1 MAIASSIE
9 LIWHFAG
16 YLHLTQDYVA
26 SRIRLDEISHH
37 YRQSDFRLSA
47 DEHIARTEGPSDMTS
62 FAVRVKYNPG
72 SENLAHV
79 KWADLPEY
87 DPLAVSAPNFGI
99 DQSLPHFLSAGVE
112 ALSIGKNY
120 IVHYVAEPHGSSA
133 TPPEAEATAPAYEI
147 KYDGGGDDTIAN
159 LSQTNIGNDRD
170 YFTDGST
177 EIGTLDH
184 VNIDQPMADMLAL
197 ADEHNPTM
205 ALPPGE
211 SIEFWTSMIVNRQ
224 DSIAAGETEAQ
235 PLAPGRY
242 VNGEVVPEDQ
252 ATQPETAFTNVVPEP
267 PVRAEDSIDP
277 AQIAET
283 GGNKLINSGTLID
296 VDEAPSTLVVVG
308 DYYETNAILQTN
320 VLQNHDVVFH
330 SGETPELTDSAG
342 STLDNVAN
350 FVIEELVGQRGH
362 HHGPVGNLTVNIDY
376 VDGDVM
382 DVKSLTQRNYF
393 DDGDVSV
400 QTRFD
405 SYSEIHTGDNT
416 QANVARFADWGKHYD
431 VIIVVGDYYSGNI
444 ISQTNVILDNDLIG
458 ISSTADNSSSICTG
472 QNALEN
478 EATIAKYGATTFNDI
493 DRKLESLIDDLN
505 HQDDLDHNAWSDFY
519 GASSGS
525 LNVLFVTGNYYDLNI
540 ISQINVLAD
549 ADLAIQMGSSGIQW
563 LSTGGNSAINEA
575 TIVNAGGIYDQR
587 IGGDFYEDSILVQ
600 ADLMS
605 DAHETIATDPTALV
619 SELVA
624 FMDHSPDHDG
634 SDTIAWTKDI
644 FGHGDTFGHVL
655 S

>member
-26 SRIRLDEISHH
+26 SRIRLDEIS
-37 YRQSDFRLSA
+37 YDPRQADFRLSA
-47 DEHIARTEGPSDMTS
+47 DEHIAHTEAPADMTS
-62 FAVRVKYNPG
+62 FAVRVKYSPG

-87 DPLAVSAPNFGI
+87 DQIAVSSPHIGTG
-99 DQSLPHFLSAGVE
+99 QPLPHFLSAGVE
-112 ALSIGKNY
+112 ALSVGQNY
-120 IVHYVAEPHGSSA
+120 VVQYVSEPQGHSTSL
-133 TPPEAEATAPAYEI
+133 PPQAEATAPTYEI
-147 KYDGGGDDTIAN
+147 KYVEGGNDTIAN
-159 LSQTNIGNDRD
+159 LSQTNVANDRD
-170 YFTDGST
+170 YFSDGST
-177 EIGTLDH
+177 EIETLEH
-184 VNIDQPMADMLAL
+184 VNIDQPMVDMLAL
-197 ADEHNPTM
+197 AEELNPTT
-205 ALPPGE
+205 ALPSGE
-211 SIEFWTSMIVNRQ
+211 SVEFWTSAVVNRQ
-224 DSIAAGETEAQ
+224 ESIAAGETEAQ
-235 PLAPGRY
+235 PIAPGRY
-242 VNGEVVPEDQ
+242 VNGELVPVEPGSPAD
-252 ATQPETAFTNVVPEP
+252 ETANNVVPEI
-267 PVRAEDSIDP
+267 PVRPEDSTDP

-283 GGNKLINSGTLID
+283 GGNKLINSGTMID
-296 VDEAPSTLVVVG
+296 VNEAPSTLVVVG

-320 VLQNHDVVFH
+320 ILQNHDVIFH
-330 SGETPELTDSAG
+330 TGDAPELIDSAG

-350 FVIEELVGQRGH
+350 FVVEELVKQHGH
-362 HHGPVGNLTVNIDY
+362 KGPVGNLTVNIDY
-376 VDGDVM
+376 VDGDVV

-416 QANVARFADWGKHYD
+416 QANVVRFADWGKHYD
-431 VIIVVGDYYSGNI
+431 VVIVVGDYYSGNI
-444 ISQTNVILDNDLIG
+444 ISQTNVVLDNDVIG
-458 ISSTADNSSSICTG
+458 MSSTSGSSPSIYTG

-478 EATIAKYGATTFNDI
+478 EATIAKYGATTFGDI

-505 HQDDLDHNAWSDFY
+505 HRGDLDHNAWSDFY

-549 ADLAIQMGSSGIQW
+549 ADLVIQTGSGGIQW
-563 LSTGGNSAINEA
+563 LSTGGNSAINDA

-600 ADLMS
+600 ADLMA
-605 DAHETIATDPTALV
+605 DASQTVAVDPTALV

-624 FMDHSPDHDG
+624 FMDHTPGQDA